1 MSFALA
7 HLQTLIAALLWP
19 LARVSGL
26 MLTAPILGSQILPMR
41 VRAGVALALALA
53 LLPLAPVPGQLDPL
67 SIAALVTVMQQLV
80 VGAAMGFALK
90 LAFEALSFGG
100 ELVASTMGLGFAQVV
115 GPAQG
120 HNAPVL
126 GQFYLL
132 LATLIFLAM
141 NGHLELISLL
151 ATGMQHASWQSA
163 MPGGNALWN
172 LLEFATHLFGGAVL
186 VALPAMASLLVV
198 NLGFGAISRAAP
210 AMNLFSIGFP
220 ISICLGFIAIYLGLR
235 TLPGAFDSL
244 QRAAFALVRVISGA

>member
-26 MLTAPILGSQILPMR
+26 MLTAPILGSQILPLR

-120 HNAPVL
+120 HN
-126 GQFYLL
+126 
-132 LATLIFLAM
+132 
-141 NGHLELISLL
+141 
-151 ATGMQHASWQSA
+151 
-163 MPGGNALWN
+163 
-172 LLEFATHLFGGAVL
+172 
-186 VALPAMASLLVV
+186 
-198 NLGFGAISRAAP
+198 
-210 AMNLFSIGFP
+210 
-220 ISICLGFIAIYLGLR
+220 
-235 TLPGAFDSL
+235 
-244 QRAAFALVRVISGA
+244 